1 MSTKGNVNHDIHDK
15 HYIDI
20 FQGVFQHSPNGII
33 VTNKDLIIELF
44 NGNAEKLA
52 GLKKEEAIG
61 HRFYDIF
68 PNMSYLNLEGNYS
81 EETVVNTA
89 LINGKSLHTKSF
101 KIKDKNK
108 LTAVVFMMQDLSQD
122 IERNM
127 ELEKSQHMIEEL
139 EGILE
144 GSFDG
149 ILVTDGEGNV
159 LLVNKSYE
167 RITSIKKE
175 ELYGKNMRDLINPVW
190 MKNSVVF
197 LAIKEKKPVS
207 LPHTT
212 RENKNIIV
220 TGTPVF
226 SKNGTVKEVVVNA
239 RDISEIYELRE
250 ELLKAKEMEKLYFN
264 NIADSTH
271 IKGQGRR
278 IVVVSEAIKEVF
290 SLAHKVSN
298 FDATVLVEG
307 ESGSGKEE
315 VAKYIHNNSLRKD
328 KSLVAI
334 NCGAIPEQLLESEL
348 FGYEKGAFTGASRE
362 GKIGLYEAADG
373 GTLFLDEIGEM
384 PINLQVKLLRVLE
397 TGEITRVGSVKPVP
411 VDVRVIA
418 ATNKSLEDKIKRQEF
433 REDLYYRL
441 NVIQIKVPPLR
452 ERIEDIAPLA
462 LHFLQS
468 FNVKYGQSK
477 KLTYDVIK
485 ELEEYPWAGN
495 IRQLKNMIEN
505 MVIVSNNE
513 YLQINDLPW
522 HKSNDHTSVK
532 SVTYRKEDS
541 EIIPM
546 EKAIEQTERRL
557 LEKAKEKYKSTR
569 KIANVLEIDQSTV
582 VRKMK
587 KYGLSTNSDGDM
599 PS

>member
-1 MSTKGNVNHDIHDK
+1 MNTKGNANQYEYNDK
-15 HYIDI
+15 HYVDI
-20 FQGVFQHSPNGII
+20 LRGVFQNSPNGII
-33 VTNKDLIIELF
+33 VTSKDLIIELF
-44 NGNAEKLA
+44 NENAEKLT
-52 GLKKEEAIG
+52 GLKKEDAIG
-61 HRFYDIF
+61 HRFYDVF

-89 LINGKSLHTKSF
+89 LINGRNLHTKSF
-101 KIKDKNK
+101 KIKNDGGP
-108 LTAVVFMMQDLSQD
+108 TAVVFMMQDLSQD
-122 IERNM
+122 IQQNL
-127 ELEKSQHMIEEL
+127 ELEKSKHMIEEL

-144 GSFDG
+144 SSFDG
-149 ILVTDGEGNV
+149 ILVTDVEGNV

-167 RITSIKKE
+167 RITAIKKE

-197 LAIKEKKPVS
+197 LVIKEKKPIS

-226 SKNGTVKEVVVNA
+226 GKDGEVKEVVVNA

-264 NIADSTH
+264 NFNDSTL
-271 IKGQGRR
+271 IKGKGRSV
-278 IVVVSEAIKEVF
+278 VVVSEAIKEVF
-290 SLAHKVSN
+290 TLASKVSN
-298 FDATVLVEG
+298 FDATVLIEG

-315 VAKYIHNNSLRKD
+315 IAKYIHNKSLRKD
-328 KSLVAI
+328 KALVAI

-384 PINLQVKLLRVLE
+384 PMSLQVKLLRVLE
-397 TGEITRVGSVKPVP
+397 TGEINRVGSIKTVP

-418 ATNKSLEDKIKRQEF
+418 ATNKNLEEKIKKHEF
-433 REDLYYRL
+433 REDLFYRL

-452 ERIEDIAPLA
+452 DRIEDIAPLA
-462 LHFLQS
+462 LHFLQM
-468 FNVKYGQSK
+468 FNAKYGQNK
-477 KLTYDVIK
+477 KLTYEVVK
-485 ELEEYPWAGN
+485 ELEDYTWAGN

-505 MVIVSNNE
+505 MVVVSNNE
-513 YLQINDLPW
+513 YLQLNDLPW
-522 HKSNDHTSVK
+522 HKDSDHGSK
-532 SVTYRKEDS
+532 NAGGHRDDPD
-541 EIIPM
+541 IIPL
-546 EKAIEQTERRL
+546 EKAVELTEKRL
-557 LEKAKEKYKSTR
+557 LQKAKEKYKSTR
-569 KIANVLEIDQSTV
+569 KIAHALEVDQSTV
-582 VRKMK
+582 ARKMK
-587 KYGLSTNSDGDM
+587 KYGLTSESDE
-599 PS
+599 

>member
-1 MSTKGNVNHDIHDK
+1 MMNTKGNFSQYDKNDK

-20 FQGVFQHSPNGII
+20 FQSIFQYSPNGII
-33 VTNKDLIIELF
+33 VTDKDLNIELF
-44 NGNAEKLA
+44 NETAERLT
-52 GLKKEEAIG
+52 GIKKENAVG
-61 HRFYDIF
+61 RRFYDIF
-68 PNMSYLNLEGNYS
+68 PHMSYLNLEGNYS

-89 LINGKSLHTKSF
+89 LINGNSLHTKSF
-101 KIKDKNK
+101 KIKDNNEP
-108 LTAVVFMMQDLSQD
+108 TAVVFMMQDLSQD
-122 IERNM
+122 IKLSM
-127 ELEKSQHMIEEL
+127 DLEKSHHMIEEL

-159 LLVNKSYE
+159 LLVNQSYE

-175 ELYGKNMRDLINPVW
+175 ELYGNNMRDLINPVW

-220 TGTPVF
+220 TGTPIF
-226 SKNGTVKEVVVNA
+226 GKDGIVKEVVVNA

-250 ELLKAKEMEKLYFN
+250 ELLKAREMEKLYFN

-271 IKGQGRR
+271 IKGQGNS
-278 IVVVSEAIKEVF
+278 IVVVSEAIKEIF
-290 SLAHKVSN
+290 SLARKVSN

-315 VAKYIHNNSLRKD
+315 IAKYIHNNSLRKD

-397 TGEITRVGSVKPVP
+397 TGEVTRVGSVKPTS

-418 ATNKSLEDKIKRQEF
+418 ATNKSLEDKIKKHEF

-462 LHFLQS
+462 LHFLQL
-468 FNVKYGQSK
+468 FNAKYGQSK

-485 ELEEYPWAGN
+485 ELEDYQWVGN

-522 HKSNDHTSVK
+522 HKTSDHNAK
-532 SVTYRKEDS
+532 KLQDRKDSS
-541 EIIPM
+541 EIIPL
-546 EKAIEQTERRL
+546 EKAIEQTEKRL

-569 KIANVLEIDQSTV
+569 KIAHALEVDQSTV
-582 VRKMK
+582 ARKMK
-587 KYGLSTNSDGDM
+587 KYGLTSNGDD
-599 PS
+599 

>member
-1 MSTKGNVNHDIHDK
+1 MNSKANVNHDIHDK

-44 NGNAEKLA
+44 NSNAEKLS

-68 PNMSYLNLEGNYS
+68 PNMSYLNLEGHYS

-89 LINGKSLHTKSF
+89 MINGKSLHTKSF
-101 KIKDKNK
+101 KIKDKDE

-122 IERNM
+122 IELSI
-127 ELEKSQHMIEEL
+127 ELEKSKHMIEEL

-197 LAIKEKKPVS
+197 LVIKEKKPIS

-226 SKNGTVKEVVVNA
+226 GKNGTVKEVVVNA

-264 NIADSTH
+264 NFADSTH
-271 IKGQGRR
+271 IKGQGRS
-278 IVVVSEAIKEVF
+278 IVVVSEEIRNVF

-298 FDATVLVEG
+298 FDATVLIEG

-397 TGEITRVGSVKPVP
+397 TGEINRVGSIKPIP
-411 VDVRVIA
+411 VDVRVVA
-418 ATNKSLEDKIKRQEF
+418 ATNKNLEDKIKKQEF
-433 REDLYYRL
+433 REDLFYRL

-452 ERIEDIAPLA
+452 ERIADIAPLT
-462 LHFLQS
+462 LHFLQLY
-468 FNVKYGQSK
+468 NGKYGQNK

-485 ELEEYPWAGN
+485 ELEEYPWVGN

-522 HKSNDHTSVK
+522 HKTSDHTGK
-532 SVTYRKEDS
+532 NLPYPRDDS
-541 EIIPM
+541 EIIPLEM
-546 EKAIEQTERRL
+546 AIEQTEKKL
-557 LEKAKEKYKSTR
+557 LQKAKDKYRSTR
-569 KIANVLEIDQSTV
+569 KIANALEIDQSTV
-582 VRKMK
+582 ARKMK
-587 KYGLSTNSDGDM
+587 KYGLSSYGDE
-599 PS
+599 

>member
-1 MSTKGNVNHDIHDK
+1 MNTKANINHDINDK

-20 FQGVFQHSPNGII
+20 FQGIFQHSPNGII

-44 NGNAEKLA
+44 NSNAEKLS

-89 LINGKSLHTKSF
+89 MINGKSLHTKSF
-101 KIKDKNK
+101 TIKDKDEP
-108 LTAVVFMMQDLSQD
+108 TAVVFMMQDLSQD
-122 IERNM
+122 IKLNM
-127 ELEKSQHMIEEL
+127 ELEKSKHMIEEL

-197 LAIKEKKPVS
+197 LVIKEKKPVS
-207 LPHTT
+207 LLHTT

-264 NIADSTH
+264 NFIDSTH
-271 IKGQGRR
+271 IKGQGRS
-278 IVVVSEAIKEVF
+278 IVVVSEEIRNVF

-298 FDATVLVEG
+298 FDATVLIEG

-315 VAKYIHNNSLRKD
+315 VAKYIHNNSLRKE

-397 TGEITRVGSVKPVP
+397 TGEINRVGSIKPVP

-418 ATNKSLEDKIKRQEF
+418 ATNKNLEDKIKKQEF
-433 REDLYYRL
+433 REDLFYRL

-452 ERIEDIAPLA
+452 ERISDIAPLA
-462 LHFLQS
+462 LHFLQLC
-468 FNVKYGQSK
+468 NGKYGQNK
-477 KLTYDVIK
+477 KLTYEVIK
-485 ELEEYPWAGN
+485 ELEEYPWVGN

-522 HKSNDHTSVK
+522 HKANEHTGKNLPFS
-532 SVTYRKEDS
+532 RDDS
-541 EIIPM
+541 EIIPLEM
-546 EKAIEQTERRL
+546 AVEQAEKKL
-557 LEKAKEKYKSTR
+557 LQKAKDKYRSTR
-569 KIANVLEIDQSTV
+569 KIAHALEIDQSTV
-582 VRKMK
+582 ARKMK
-587 KYGLSTNSDGDM
+587 KYGLSSFGDE
-599 PS
+599 

>member
-1 MSTKGNVNHDIHDK
+1 MINTKGNVNLNCMNDK
-15 HYIDI
+15 RYIDI
-20 FQGVFQHSPNGII
+20 LQGVFLHSPNGII

-44 NGNAEKLA
+44 NDNAERLT
-52 GLKKEEAIG
+52 GLKREDVVG
-61 HRFYDIF
+61 RRFYDAF
-68 PNMSYLNLEGNYS
+68 PHMYLNMEGNYS
-81 EETVVNTA
+81 EETAVNTV

-101 KIKDKNK
+101 EIKENIEP
-108 LTAVVFMMQDLSQD
+108 TAVVFMMQDLSKD
-122 IERNM
+122 IKLNM

-159 LLVNKSYE
+159 LLVNQSYE

-220 TGTPVF
+220 TGTPIF
-226 SKNGTVKEVVVNA
+226 SKHGEVKEVVVNA

-264 NIADSTH
+264 NITDSTH
-271 IKGQGRR
+271 IKGQGKSV
-278 IVVVSEAIKEVF
+278 VVVSEAIKEVF

-298 FDATVLVEG
+298 FDATVLIEG

-328 KSLVAI
+328 NSLVAI

-384 PINLQVKLLRVLE
+384 PLNLQVKLLRVLE
-397 TGEITRVGSVKPVP
+397 TGEITRVGAVKSIP

-418 ATNKSLEDKIKRQEF
+418 ATNKNLEDKIKKQEF

-462 LHFLQS
+462 LHFLQQ
-468 FNVKYGQSK
+468 FNAKYGQSK

-495 IRQLKNMIEN
+495 IRQLKNMMEN
-505 MVIVSNNE
+505 MVVVSNNE

-522 HKSNDHTSVK
+522 HKTGDRTSK
-532 SVTYRKEDS
+532 NTPNQKEDS
-541 EIIPM
+541 EIISLEM
-546 EKAIEQTERRL
+546 AIEQTERKL
-557 LEKAKEKYKSTR
+557 LQKAKEKYKSTR
-569 KIANVLEIDQSTV
+569 KIANVLEVDQSTV
-582 VRKMK
+582 ARKMK
-587 KYGLSTNSDGDM
+587 KYGLSAYGDE
-599 PS
+599 

>member
-1 MSTKGNVNHDIHDK
+1 MDTKGKTKDRDTIDIH
-15 HYIDI
+15 YVDI
-20 FQGVFQHSPNGII
+20 LRGVFQNSPNGII
-33 VTNKDLIIELF
+33 VTSKDLIIELF
-44 NGNAEKLA
+44 NENAEKMT
-52 GLKKEEAIG
+52 GLSKENAVG
-61 HRFYDIF
+61 RRFYDVF
-68 PNMSYLNLEGNYS
+68 PHMSYLNLEGNYS

-89 LINGKSLHTKSF
+89 LINGKNLHTKSF
-101 KIKDKNK
+101 RIKDDGET
-108 LTAVVFMMQDLSQD
+108 TAVVFMMQDLSQD
-122 IERNM
+122 IIENL
-127 ELEKSQHMIEEL
+127 ELEKSRHMIEEL

-159 LLVNKSYE
+159 LLVNHSYE
-167 RITSIKKE
+167 RITAIKKE

-197 LAIKEKKPVS
+197 LVIKEGKPVS

-226 SKNGTVKEVVVNA
+226 GKDGKIKEVVVNA

-264 NIADSTH
+264 NFTESSR
-271 IKGQGRR
+271 IKGQGRN

-290 SLAHKVSN
+290 SLAYKVSN
-298 FDATVLVEG
+298 FDATVLIEG

-315 VAKYIHNNSLRKD
+315 IAKYIHNNSLRKD
-328 KSLVAI
+328 KALVAI

-384 PINLQVKLLRVLE
+384 PLNLQVKLLRVLE
-397 TGEITRVGSVKPVP
+397 TGEINRVGSVKPVP

-418 ATNKSLEDKIKRQEF
+418 ATNKNLEDKIKKHEF

-452 ERIEDIAPLA
+452 KRIEDIAPLA
-462 LHFLQS
+462 LHFLQM
-468 FNVKYGQSK
+468 FNAKYGQNK

-485 ELEEYPWAGN
+485 ELEDYPWSGN

-505 MVIVSNNE
+505 MVVVSNNE

-522 HKSNDHTSVK
+522 HKGGENGVKYMDGRNDP
-532 SVTYRKEDS
+532 D
-541 EIIPM
+541 IIPL
-546 EKAIEQTERRL
+546 ERAIELTEKRL
-557 LEKAKEKYKSTR
+557 LQQAKEKYKSTR
-569 KIANVLEIDQSTV
+569 KIAHVLEVDQSTV

-587 KYGLSTNSDGDM
+587 KYGLTSDGDE
-599 PS
+599 

>member
-1 MSTKGNVNHDIHDK
+1 MIIEKNIFQNDK
-15 HYIDI
+15 HNMDI
-20 FQGVFQHSPNGII
+20 FQGIFQYSPNGII
-33 VTNKDLIIELF
+33 VTDKDLMIELF
-44 NGNAEKLA
+44 NENAEKLT
-52 GLKKEEAIG
+52 GLKKEDAIG

-68 PNMSYLNLEGNYS
+68 PHISYLNLEDNNF
-81 EETVVNTA
+81 EEIAVNTV
-89 LINGKSLHTKSF
+89 LLNGKKIHTRSF
-101 KIKDKNK
+101 KIKDKNE
-108 LTAVVFMMQDLSQD
+108 LDAVIFMMQDLSSD
-122 IERNM
+122 IRISM

-149 ILVTDGEGNV
+149 ILVTDGNGNV
-159 LLVNKSYE
+159 LLVNQSYE

-197 LAIKEKKPVS
+197 LAIKEKKPIS
-207 LPHTT
+207 MPHTT

-226 SKNGTVKEVVVNA
+226 NKIGEVKQVVVNA

-250 ELLKAKEMEKLYFN
+250 ELLKAKEMEKLYFDN
-264 NIADSTH
+264 CADSIK
-271 IKGQGRR
+271 IKGQGGRS
-278 IVVVSEAIKEVF
+278 IVAVSEAIKEVF

-298 FDATVLVEG
+298 FDATVLIEG

-315 VAKYIHNNSLRKD
+315 VTYYIHNNSLRKD
-328 KSLVAI
+328 KPLVAI

-362 GKIGLYEAADG
+362 GKIGIFEAADR

-384 PINLQVKLLRVLE
+384 PVNLQVKLLRALE
-397 TGEITRVGSVKPVP
+397 TGEIMRVGSVKPIP

-418 ATNKSLEDKIKRQEF
+418 ATNKNLEDKIGKHEF

-452 ERIEDIAPLA
+452 ERIDDIAPLS
-462 LHFLQS
+462 LHFLQL
-468 FNVKYGQSK
+468 FNSKYGQSK

-485 ELEEYPWAGN
+485 ELEEYLWVGN

-522 HKSNDHTSVK
+522 HKDNDFAP
-532 SVTYRKEDS
+532 YRKDYLD
-541 EIIPM
+541 IIPLEM
-546 EKAIEQTERRL
+546 AVEQTEKRL
-557 LEKAKEKYKSTR
+557 LQKAKDRYKSTR
-569 KIANVLEIDQSTV
+569 KIAHALEIDQSTV
-582 VRKMK
+582 ARKMK
-587 KYGLSTNSDGDM
+587 KYGLTSFGDDKM
-599 PS
+599 QR